1 MSSASRKHPNR
12 CFKYI
17 TDLNNLLHWCLSRN
31 PLQLFGRK
39 TGIYIKRAAYN
50 HRNSYNKKSN
60 HLIWVRLLAFH
71 STWHK
76 AICVFTQCSCA
87 TACCSITPAT
97 IQARGV
103 LWSLKITCP
112 APPKLCAWLYC
123 SRGLLSSALPG
134 CQGYSS
140 VVLTMNPWATTSTAI
155 F

>member
-60 HLIWVRLLAFH
+60 HLSLGQTCSLPFYTTQSNLCLYTMQLCH
-71 STWHK
+71 S
-76 AICVFTQCSCA
+76 VLQCYSSHHPGQRC
-87 TACCSITPAT
+87 
-97 IQARGV
+97 
-103 LWSLKITCP
+103 SLKITCP
-112 APPKLCAWLYC
+112 APPKLCAWLYG